1 MTLRMTPKQAK
12 KLAIVVE
19 KKNPR
24 RMRTSGVAPGFTWN
38 TASLDAPPKKGRF
51 ATSDK
56 ERRTVDG
63 VVFDSLVEAKRW
75 SNLKLLERAG
85 LISQLTNQPSW
96 AVQIN
101 GQHFCTYTAD
111 SSYFCHDRKRLVI
124 EEVKTSGTEKDTAY
138 RLRKKAAELQHGIRV
153 EVFLA

>member
-1 MTLRMTPKQAK
+1 MTLRITPKQAK
-12 KLAIVVE
+12 KLAIKVE

-24 RMRTSGVAPGFTWN
+24 RVRTSGVPEGFTWN
-38 TASLDAPPKKGRF
+38 SASLDAPARKGRF
-51 ATSDK
+51 ATGDK

-63 VVFDSLVEAKRW
+63 EVFDSVVEARRF
-75 SNLKLLERAG
+75 SNLKLLQRAG
-85 LISQLTNQPSW
+85 HISQLTNQPSW
-96 AVQIN
+96 DVEIN
-101 GQHFCTYTAD
+101 GQHFCKYTAD

-138 RLRKKAAELQHGIRV
+138 RLRKKAAELAHGIRV